1 MGQSNMAG
9 RGEYADAIEC
19 PIGVGYE
26 FRSVSNADMLF
37 GVSEPFGKSE
47 NNDSIN
53 DNGVTV

>member
-9 RGEYADAIEC
+9 RGEYADATEC
-19 PIGVGYE
+19 PIGAGYE

-47 NNDSIN
+47 N
-53 DNGVTV
+53 TRFL

>member
-9 RGEYADAIEC
+9 RGEYADATEC

-47 NNDSIN
+47 INDSIMTTE
-53 DNGVTV
+53 VTV